1 MMKVIRK
8 TLKPM
13 SISLA
18 VIMFLIGAP
27 VHSVLG
33 AMIGT
38 ETVMDSARGREA
50 REYLHQLL
58 ARKDVQNAFIAQNID
73 PIEARARIDS
83 LSDDEV
89 IRMADQIDQLPA
101 GGSAI
106 EVLLV
111 IILVGFIVLVITDI
125 TGLTD
130 VFPFIKSQ
138 R

>member
-1 MMKVIRK
+1 
-8 TLKPM
+8 M

-27 VHSVLG
+27 VHSVLA

-38 ETVMDSARGREA
+38 ETVIDSARSRDA
-50 REYLHQLL
+50 RKYLHQLL
-58 ARKDVQNAFIAQNID
+58 ARKDLREAFIAQGID

-89 IRMADQIDQLPA
+89 IRVADQIDRLPA
-101 GGSAI
+101 GGGAI

-111 IILVGFIVLVITDI
+111 IILVGFIVLVITDM
-125 TGLTD
+125 TGVTD

>member
-1 MMKVIRK
+1 MHVIRK
-8 TLKPM
+8 TLRPM

-18 VIMFLIGAP
+18 VIMFFIGAP
-27 VHSVLG
+27 AHSVLG

-38 ETVMDSARGREA
+38 ETVLDSTRGREA

-58 ARKDVQNAFIAQNID
+58 TRKDVQDAFIAQGID
-73 PIEARARIDS
+73 PIEARKRIDG

-89 IRMADQIDQLPA
+89 VRIADHIDQLPA
-101 GGSAI
+101 GGGAVEFLI
-106 EVLLV
+106 IV
-111 IILVGFIVLVITDI
+111 ILVGFIVLVILDL
-125 TGLTD
+125 TGVTD

>member
-1 MMKVIRK
+1 
-8 TLKPM
+8 M

-58 ARKDVQNAFIAQNID
+58 ARKDVQNAFIAQDID

-89 IRMADQIDQLPA
+89 IRIADQIDQLPA
-101 GGSAI
+101 GGGAI

-138 R
+138 L

>member
-1 MMKVIRK
+1 MKVIRK

-38 ETVMDSARGREA
+38 GTVIDSARGREA
-50 REYLHQLL
+50 REYLHQLM
-58 ARKDVQNAFIAQNID
+58 ARKDIQNAFIAQDID
-73 PIEARARIDS
+73 PIEPRARIDS

-89 IRMADQIDQLPA
+89 IRIAGRIDQLPA
-101 GGSAI
+101 GGGAI

-138 R
+138 L

>member
-1 MMKVIRK
+1 MNVIRK

-18 VIMFLIGAP
+18 VIIFLIGAP
-27 VHSVLG
+27 VHSVLA

-38 ETVMDSARGREA
+38 ETVVASARCQEA
-50 REYLHQLL
+50 REHIHQLL
-58 ARKDVQNAFIAQNID
+58 ARKNIQNAFIAQGID

-89 IRMADQIDQLPA
+89 IRVADQIDQLPA
-101 GGSAI
+101 GGGAI
-106 EVLLV
+106 EFLL
-111 IILVGFIVLVITDI
+111 ITILVGFIVLVILDL
-125 TGLTD
+125 TGVTD

>member
-1 MMKVIRK
+1 MNVIRE

-27 VHSVLG
+27 VHSVLA

-38 ETVMDSARGREA
+38 ETVMDSARDQEA

-58 ARKDVQNAFIAQNID
+58 ARKDVQDAFIAQGID

-83 LSDDEV
+83 LDPPS
-89 IRMADQIDQLPA
+89 
-101 GGSAI
+101 
-106 EVLLV
+106 
-111 IILVGFIVLVITDI
+111 F
-125 TGLTD
+125 
-130 VFPFIKSQ
+130 
-138 R
+138 

>member
-1 MMKVIRK
+1 MKVIRK

-58 ARKDVQNAFIAQNID
+58 ARKDVQNAFIAQDID

-89 IRMADQIDQLPA
+89 IRIADQIDQLPA
-101 GGSAI
+101 GGGAI

-111 IILVGFIVLVITDI
+111 IILAGFIVLVITDI
-125 TGLTD
+125 AGITD

>member
-1 MMKVIRK
+1 MKVIRK

-27 VHSVLG
+27 VHSVLA

-38 ETVMDSARGREA
+38 ETVIDSARSRDA
-50 REYLHQLL
+50 RKYLHQLL
-58 ARKDVQNAFIAQNID
+58 ARKDLREAFIAQGID

-89 IRMADQIDQLPA
+89 IRVADQIDRLPA
-101 GGSAI
+101 GGGAI

-111 IILVGFIVLVITDI
+111 IILVGFIVLVITDM
-125 TGLTD
+125 TGVTD

>member
-1 MMKVIRK
+1 MHLIRK
-8 TLKPM
+8 TLQPM
-13 SISLA
+13 SIALA

-27 VHSVLG
+27 AHTVLG

-38 ETVMDSARGREA
+38 ETVLDSTRGREA

-58 ARKDVQNAFIAQNID
+58 TRKDVQDAFIAQGID
-73 PIEARARIDS
+73 PIEARKRIDG

-89 IRMADQIDQLPA
+89 VRIADHIDQLPA
-101 GGSAI
+101 GGGAVEFLI
-106 EVLLV
+106 IV
-111 IILVGFIVLVITDI
+111 ILVGFIVLVILDL
-125 TGLTD
+125 TGVTD

>member
-1 MMKVIRK
+1 MNVIRK

-18 VIMFLIGAP
+18 VIVFLIGAP
-27 VHSVLG
+27 VHSVLA
-33 AMIGT
+33 AMIAT
-38 ETVMDSARGREA
+38 ETVMDSDRGPEA

-58 ARKDVQNAFIAQNID
+58 ARKDVQDAFIAQGID
-73 PIEARARIDS
+73 PIEAKARIDS

-89 IRMADQIDQLPA
+89 IRIADQIDRLPA
-101 GGSAI
+101 GGGAV
-106 EVLLV
+106 EFLLV
-111 IILVGFIVLVITDI
+111 IILVAFIVLVITDL
-125 TGLTD
+125 TGVTD

>member
-1 MMKVIRK
+1 MNVIRK

-18 VIMFLIGAP
+18 VIIFLISAP
-27 VHSVLG
+27 VHSVLAG
-33 AMIGT
+33 MIGT
-38 ETVMDSARGREA
+38 ETVMDSDRGREA
-50 REYLHQLL
+50 RDYIHQLL
-58 ARKDVQNAFIAQNID
+58 TRKNVQDTLIAHGID
-73 PIEARARIDS
+73 PIEAKARIDS

-89 IRMADQIDQLPA
+89 IRIADQIDQLPA
-101 GGSAI
+101 GSGAV

-111 IILVGFIVLVITDI
+111 IILAGFIVLVITDL
-125 TGLTD
+125 TGVTD

>member
-1 MMKVIRK
+1 MKVIRK

-27 VHSVLG
+27 VHSVLA

-38 ETVMDSARGREA
+38 ETVIDSARSRDA
-50 REYLHQLL
+50 RKYLHQLL
-58 ARKDVQNAFIAQNID
+58 ARKDLQEAFIAQGID

-89 IRMADQIDQLPA
+89 IRVADQIDRLPA
-101 GGSAI
+101 GGGAI

-111 IILVGFIVLVITDI
+111 IILVGFIVLVITDM
-125 TGLTD
+125 TGVTD

>member
-1 MMKVIRK
+1 MKVIRK

-13 SISLA
+13 SIALA
-18 VIMFLIGAP
+18 VIMFLIVAP
-27 VHSVLG
+27 IHSVSA

-38 ETVMDSARGREA
+38 ETVMDSARGLES
-50 REYLHQLL
+50 REYLHQML
-58 ARKDVQNAFIAQNID
+58 ARRDVQDALIAQGIE
-73 PIEARARIDS
+73 PMEARARIDS

-89 IRMADQIDQLPA
+89 IHIADQIDRLPA
-101 GGSAI
+101 GRGAI

-111 IILVGFIVLVITDI
+111 LILAGFIVLVITDL
-125 TGLTD
+125 TGVTD